1 MEAINQVHQE
11 IPRWFA
17 VYTKY
22 KCEKYV
28 AENLGRKG
36 IEAYLPLLDRVKV
49 YASKTKRYKVP
60 LISCFVFVR
69 ITKAEYIKVLE
80 TEYVL
85 NFLKQRR
92 DLIAIPDNE
101 IDLLKRLVGEYGLSL
116 YEEKVDWKL
125 GQKMEVIAGQLT
137 GLQGVLIEK
146 SNKSDFVIELDN
158 IGIQL
163 RMQFSK
169 EHLMPLI

>member
-1 MEAINQVHQE
+1 MEAINHIDPNV
-11 IPRWFA
+11 PKWFA

-28 AENLGRKG
+28 ADQINRKK
-36 IEAYLPLLDRVKV
+36 IEVYLPLLDKVKV
-49 YASKTKRYKVP
+49 YASKTKKYKIP
-60 LISCFVFVR
+60 LISCFVFVK
-69 ITKAEYIKVLE
+69 ITKADYVKVLE

-92 DLIAIPDNE
+92 DLISIPDQE
-101 IDLLKRLVGEYGLSL
+101 IDLLKRLVGEYETSL

-137 GLQGVLIEK
+137 GLQGILIEK
-146 SNKSDFVIELDN
+146 SNKSDFVVELQN

-163 RMQFSK
+163 RMQFNK
-169 EHLMPLI
+169 AHLMPLT

>member
-1 MEAINQVHQE
+1 MEPINHLDIEQ
-11 IPRWFA
+11 PKWFA

-28 AENLGRKG
+28 AEHLKTKN
-36 IEAYLPLLDRVKV
+36 IEVYLPLLNRVKV
-49 YASKTKRYKVP
+49 YASKTKRYQVP

-92 DLIAIPDNE
+92 DLISIPDNE
-101 IDLLKRLVGEYGLSL
+101 INLLKRLVGEYETSL
-116 YEEKVDWKL
+116 YEDKIDWKL

-146 SNKSDFVIELDN
+146 SNKSDFVVELQN

-163 RMQFSK
+163 RMQFNRA
-169 EHLMPLI
+169 HLMPLI

>member
-1 MEAINQVHQE
+1 MNPINDLDSN
-11 IPRWFA
+11 IPKWFA

-28 AENLGRKG
+28 AENIRRKG
-36 IEAYLPLLDRVKV
+36 VDVYLPLLDKVKV
-49 YASKTKRYKVP
+49 YTSKTKKLRVP
-60 LISCFVFVR
+60 LIPCFVFVK

-92 DLIAIPDNE
+92 DLISIPEKE
-101 IDLLKRLVGEYGLSL
+101 INLLQRLVGEYDANLFAD
-116 YEEKVDWKL
+116 KVDWKL

-137 GLQGVLIEK
+137 GLHGVLIQK
-146 SNKSDFVIELDN
+146 SNKSEFVIELEN
-158 IGIQL
+158 IGINL
-163 RMQFSK
+163 RMQFNK
-169 EHLMPLI
+169 AHLMPVI